1 MRSKEFFKPILR
13 LSLNRIIYWKGTY
26 KMKNILIIDDNENIL
41 STFKQLLLD
50 EGYRVS
56 TANNGATGIILF
68 MRKNFDLVITDLNM
82 PKMNGLDVIKRIN
95 NIIKVPI
102 ILMSSDYLPVEPDDA
117 KLLGVN
123 AVISKAID
131 DYNFCELVKYCLEDK
146 VCESKVF

>member
-1 MRSKEFFKPILR
+1 V
-13 LSLNRIIYWKGTY
+13 T
-26 KMKNILIIDDNENIL
+26 
-41 STFKQLLLD
+41 
-50 EGYRVS
+50 
-56 TANNGATGIILF
+56 TANNGAIGMILF

-82 PKMNGLDVIKRIN
+82 PEMNGLEVIKRIN
-95 NIIKVPI
+95 NIIKIPI

-131 DYNFCELVKYCLEDK
+131 DYDFCELVKYCLEDK